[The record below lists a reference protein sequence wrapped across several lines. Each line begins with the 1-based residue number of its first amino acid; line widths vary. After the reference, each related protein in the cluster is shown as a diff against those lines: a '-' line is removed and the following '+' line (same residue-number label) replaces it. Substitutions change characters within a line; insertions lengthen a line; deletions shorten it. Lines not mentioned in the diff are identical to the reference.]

1 MNRENDIRTPQGET
15 GEKIPQAPVCV
26 YYCGHEQ
33 CAPGHRFGPATR
45 NHHLLHFVAHGSG
58 ELKCTRKI
66 PR

>member
-33 CAPGHRFGPATR
+33 CAPGSVRLRATIIFCI
-45 NHHLLHFVAHGSG
+45 LLRTAAES
-58 ELKCTRKI
+58 
-66 PR
+66 